1 MPMWSCQTTPRRARR
16 SGWTSDTQRSP
27 FALARPSAGGLRRR
41 PPMRAAAESP
51 PIQERRRDVRV
62 SPRDGVSEP
71 DVDRMVADHCK
82 CALSCAR
89 RGCPPQSFTTTR
101 PRTTACV
108 AVPCSRATARVL
120 RPRTLV
126 FCATYPW
133 NKCPKART
141 VARIP
146 TDPTKLPVI
155 AASLRESLF
164 RNYKAD
170 GSYVDGV
177 GRPGDL

>member
-1 MPMWSCQTTPRRARR
+1 
-16 SGWTSDTQRSP
+16 
-27 FALARPSAGGLRRR
+27 
-41 PPMRAAAESP
+41 MRAAAESP

-120 RPRTLV
+120 HPRTLV

-146 TDPTKLPVI
+146 TDPPSSQLSPPACGSPSSGTTKQM
-155 AASLRESLF
+155 
-164 RNYKAD
+164 
-170 GSYVDGV
+170 GV
-177 GRPGDL
+177 MWTALAGLGISNRL